1 MRSQPPLESL
11 LLEDEGRARPRARD
25 RQCGATDRALALAYR
40 YLSRRERTTV
50 ETRTHLL
57 EKGVTAERVEAA
69 IGALQEQGYLDDA
82 RFAQL
87 FVQDKRTLEQWGSE
101 RIGRALR
108 ERGVARELIDAAIA
122 EGPLLDRD
130 EGEESELDRALALL
144 RRRFATPPRDR
155 RERDRAI
162 GVLMRKGYDQEVV
175 LEALASYAR
184 EPA

>member
-1 MRSQPPLESL
+1 MRSQPPLESS
-11 LLEDEGRARPRARD
+11 LLEDEDAIDRPLELDHVKAV
-25 RQCGATDRALALAYR
+25 DRALALAYR
-40 YLSRRERTTV
+40 YLSRRERTV
-50 ETRTHLL
+50 AETQAHLL
-57 EKGVTAERVEAA
+57 GKGVGAEPVEDA
-69 IGALQEQGYLDDA
+69 ITALQEQGYLDDV

-108 ERGVARELIDAAIA
+108 QRGVERELIDAALA
-122 EGPLLDRD
+122 DAPFLDRD
-130 EGEESELDRALALL
+130 EGAESELDRALAVL
-144 RRRFATPPRDR
+144 RRRFRAPPRDR

-162 GVLMRKGYDQEVV
+162 GILMRKGYDQDVV